1 MKEYVFIRDELT
13 DGIKKQETLSNLII
27 TILGISAVWEQ
38 DNVYLLMTV
47 LLISTVLLARII
59 HYRNVVYYLSSY
71 LAYKEKHHKSC
82 KDICWENN
90 ISKFKQKIFD
100 KKGKSRKK
108 NAFIWFAFKFAGIAK
123 NCGNIILS
131 AIVFWRL
138 HAAIIPSSTSIENYI
153 ILGISA
159 ASLILTAILTVIITA
174 DKRIKPEYAKT
185 WYAVLKRKKTI
196 KKVIKITITNN
207 KEK

>member
-1 MKEYVFIRDELT
+1 MKEYMLVRDELT
-13 DGIKKQETLSNLII
+13 DSIKKQDTLSNLII
-27 TILGISAVWEQ
+27 TILGISAIWEQ

-82 KDICWENN
+82 KDISWENN
-90 ISKFKQKIFD
+90 ISKFKQRIFN

-138 HAAIIPSSTSIENYI
+138 HSTIIPLSTSIENRI
-153 ILGISA
+153 ILSISTV
-159 ASLILTAILTVIITA
+159 SLILTTILTAIISV
-174 DKRIKPEYAKT
+174 DKRIKPEYTKT
-185 WYAVLKRKKTI
+185 WCAVLNKKATN
-196 KKVIKITITNN
+196 KLIKITVSNN
-207 KEK
+207 KAI